1 MRKIELNRLEGTR
14 KKQRINISYDENITQ
29 HDRENKIGEND
40 QYILTDDI
48 EVLKLVKLSSKS
60 DIDNIDKE
68 SDERYHIDMIDDKDS
83 DERYQIGERQ
93 AN

>member
-1 MRKIELNRLEGTR
+1 M
-14 KKQRINISYDENITQ
+14 
-29 HDRENKIGEND
+29 
-40 QYILTDDI
+40 
-48 EVLKLVKLSSKS
+48 KLVKLSSKS
-60 DIDNIDKE
+60 DIDNIYKESDERDHIDMIDDKE